1 MIRLNEKQISDKISF
16 INNYINAEN
25 AATASTMDANANVDS
40 KNTNQKF
47 KSKKLERKM
56 IKEISEM
63 IKEIA
68 ERRCNNMEVQEL
80 EQFYIDA
87 KIEQFKALD
96 AVDIVDMYIEE
107 VDEDYVHN

>member
-1 MIRLNEKQISDKISF
+1 MS
-16 INNYINAEN
+16 
-25 AATASTMDANANVDS
+25 
-40 KNTNQKF
+40 
-47 KSKKLERKM
+47 
-56 IKEISEM
+56 KEISEM

-68 ERRCNNMEVQEL
+68 KRRCDNMDVQEL

-87 KIEQFKALD
+87 KIEQFEKLD

>member
-1 MIRLNEKQISDKISF
+1 MS
-16 INNYINAEN
+16 
-25 AATASTMDANANVDS
+25 
-40 KNTNQKF
+40 
-47 KSKKLERKM
+47 
-56 IKEISEM
+56 KEISEM

-87 KIEQFKALD
+87 KIEQFEEEEWD
-96 AVDIVDMYIEE
+96 TVDIVNMYIEE

>member
-1 MIRLNEKQISDKISF
+1 M
-16 INNYINAEN
+16 
-25 AATASTMDANANVDS
+25 T
-40 KNTNQKF
+40 
-47 KSKKLERKM
+47 
-56 IKEISEM
+56 KEISEM

-68 ERRCNNMEVQEL
+68 EKRCNNMEVQEL

>member
-1 MIRLNEKQISDKISF
+1 
-16 INNYINAEN
+16 
-25 AATASTMDANANVDS
+25 
-40 KNTNQKF
+40 
-47 KSKKLERKM
+47 M
-56 IKEISEM
+56 IKKISEM
-63 IKEIA
+63 IKEIS

-96 AVDIVDMYIEE
+96 AVDIVDIYIEE

>member
-1 MIRLNEKQISDKISF
+1 
-16 INNYINAEN
+16 
-25 AATASTMDANANVDS
+25 
-40 KNTNQKF
+40 
-47 KSKKLERKM
+47 M

-63 IKEIA
+63 IKEIL

>member
-1 MIRLNEKQISDKISF
+1 MS
-16 INNYINAEN
+16 
-25 AATASTMDANANVDS
+25 
-40 KNTNQKF
+40 
-47 KSKKLERKM
+47 
-56 IKEISEM
+56 KEISEM

>member
-1 MIRLNEKQISDKISF
+1 
-16 INNYINAEN
+16 
-25 AATASTMDANANVDS
+25 
-40 KNTNQKF
+40 
-47 KSKKLERKM
+47 
-56 IKEISEM
+56 M

-87 KIEQFKALD
+87 KIEQFEELD
-96 AVDIVDMYIEE
+96 AAYIVDMYIEE

>member
-1 MIRLNEKQISDKISF
+1 
-16 INNYINAEN
+16 
-25 AATASTMDANANVDS
+25 
-40 KNTNQKF
+40 
-47 KSKKLERKM
+47 M

-63 IKEIA
+63 IKEIS
-68 ERRCNNMEVQEL
+68 ERRCNNMEIQDL